1 MFRWLLGLWRSLF
14 GRAPAGDPP
23 SPSAPSFRLPA
34 GGARVVREIEVAG
47 FKVQVMEL
55 TVADIRA
62 WLKDSGMVSGDLVDA
77 ALFEEFSLPD
87 VVRMTD
93 LTTESLALLA
103 PSDIRQVMAACEQV
117 NADFFAMRSR
127 ALALGRAA
135 LSGGSKPP
143 L

>member
-1 MFRWLLGLWRSLF
+1 M
-14 GRAPAGDPP
+14 RAI
-23 SPSAPSFRLPA
+23 
-34 GGARVVREIEVAG
+34 REIEVAG
-47 FKVQVMEL
+47 RKIRVREL
-55 TVADIRA
+55 TVGEIRA

-87 VVRMTD
+87 LQRMTN
-93 LTTESLALLA
+93 LTTEAIAGLA
-103 PSDIRQVMAACEQV
+103 PSDLREVFKACEEV

-135 LSGGSKPP
+135 LSGDSKPP

>member
-1 MFRWLLGLWRSLF
+1 MRVIREIDLG
-14 GRAPAGDPP
+14 GRA
-23 SPSAPSFRLPA
+23 
-34 GGARVVREIEVAG
+34 
-47 FKVQVMEL
+47 VQVREL
-55 TVADIRA
+55 TVGEIRA

-87 VVRMTD
+87 LQRMTD
-93 LTTESLALLA
+93 LTTAAVAELTPGEL
-103 PSDIRQVMAACEQV
+103 RQVFAACEEV

>member
-1 MFRWLLGLWRSLF
+1 M
-14 GRAPAGDPP
+14 
-23 SPSAPSFRLPA
+23 
-34 GGARVVREIEVAG
+34 RVIREIEVG
-47 FKVQVMEL
+47 GVKIQVKEL
-55 TVADIRA
+55 TVREIRA

-87 VVRMTD
+87 LQRMTD
-93 LTTESLALLA
+93 LTTAAVAELTPGEL
-103 PSDIRQVMAACEQV
+103 RQVFEVCEEV

-135 LSGGSKPP
+135 LSGDSKPP

>member
-1 MFRWLLGLWRSLF
+1 M
-14 GRAPAGDPP
+14 
-23 SPSAPSFRLPA
+23 
-34 GGARVVREIEVAG
+34 RVIREIEVAG
-47 FKVQVMEL
+47 QMVQIMEL
-55 TVADIRA
+55 TVGDIRA

-77 ALFEEFSLPD
+77 ALFENFSLPD

-93 LTTESLALLA
+93 LTTESIATLT
-103 PSDIRQVMAACEQV
+103 PSDIHQVMAVCEEV

-135 LSGGSKPP
+135 LSGDLKPP

>member
-1 MFRWLLGLWRSLF
+1 M
-14 GRAPAGDPP
+14 
-23 SPSAPSFRLPA
+23 
-34 GGARVVREIEVAG
+34 RVVREIEVAG
-47 FKVQVMEL
+47 LKIQVREL
-55 TVADIRA
+55 TVGEIRA

-87 VVRMTD
+87 VLRMTD
-93 LTTESLALLA
+93 LTTETIAVLV
-103 PSDIRQVMAACEQV
+103 PSDVRQVMAVCEEV
-117 NADFFAMRSR
+117 NVDFFAMRSR